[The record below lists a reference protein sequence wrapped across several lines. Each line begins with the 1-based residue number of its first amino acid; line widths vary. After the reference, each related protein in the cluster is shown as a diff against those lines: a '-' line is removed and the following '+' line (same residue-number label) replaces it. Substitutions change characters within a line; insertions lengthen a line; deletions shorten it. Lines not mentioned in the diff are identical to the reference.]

1 MLNSTIEL
9 ITLAASNSLVVF
21 CFCNLIIAVLLVG
34 GSKPGSEFGGQDS
47 CGIPTPTFTFRSRG
61 DEEEGGLETTCSV
74 VLDKHNASSTGVS
87 EACDD
92 EKATVDEEKENVD
105 DGDDDDELRRRV
117 EEFID
122 KINEGWKAE
131 RLRTSL
137 LV

>member
-9 ITLAASNSLVVF
+9 ITLAASNSLVIF

-34 GSKPGSEFGGQDS
+34 GSKPGSEFGQDS
-47 CGIPTPTFTFRSRG
+47 CGIPTPTFTFRSRE
-61 DEEEGGLETTCSV
+61 DEVGGALETTGS

-92 EKATVDEEKENVD
+92 EKATVEEEKENVD

>member
-9 ITLAASNSLVVF
+9 ITLAASNSLVIF

-34 GSKPGSEFGGQDS
+34 GSKPGSEFGDQDS
-47 CGIPTPTFTFRSRG
+47 RGIPTPPFTFRSRN
-61 DEEEGGLETTCSV
+61 EVEGLETTRSV
-74 VLDKHNASSTGVS
+74 LLDKHNASSTGVS
-87 EACDD
+87 EARDD
-92 EKATVDEEKENVD
+92 EKATADEEKENDD

-131 RLRTSL
+131 KLRTSL

>member
-9 ITLAASNSLVVF
+9 ITLAASNSLVIF

-61 DEEEGGLETTCSV
+61 DEVEGGLETTRS

-105 DGDDDDELRRRV
+105 DVDDDDELRRRV

-122 KINEGWKAE
+122 KINKGWKAE
-131 RLRTSL
+131 KLRTSP